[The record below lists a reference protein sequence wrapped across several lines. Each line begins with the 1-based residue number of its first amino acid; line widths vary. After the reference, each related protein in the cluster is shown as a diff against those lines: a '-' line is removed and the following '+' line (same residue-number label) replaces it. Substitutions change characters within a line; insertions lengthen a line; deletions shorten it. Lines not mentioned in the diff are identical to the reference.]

1 MTVPDIS
8 VVIPV
13 KNEAAGIAACIDG
26 ILSQTIPVREILV
39 IDSGSTD
46 GTQDIARSR
55 PRTRLLEIASQEFN
69 HGDTRNLGVRE
80 TTGQFILFTVGD
92 ARPYDACWLEHL
104 LAGFEAEDVAAV
116 WGAQV
121 VPDSLDTNPIEWF
134 RPVSEPNL
142 EIFRF
147 DSTEAFTCAEPAL
160 RLAACGLDD
169 VTALY
174 RRSALEEIG
183 FRGIVYGEDVM
194 FAIDA
199 YSAGWALARNPAA
212 RVYHFHLEDYAT
224 TVKKVVTV
232 ASLRLTLFGVMPT
245 APIFQPLRV
254 MLHLLRRCG
263 PAPRALMRW
272 WIYNRDQVRGLRDG
286 LAQLEAARGAGNEA
300 MTELHRK
307 YAGTPPIPLKSKG
320 SVAA

>member
-1 MTVPDIS
+1 MTLPDIS

-13 KNEAAGIAACIDG
+13 KNEAAGIAACLDG
-26 ILSQTIPVREILV
+26 VLSQSIPVREILV

-46 GTQDIARSR
+46 GTQGIARSR
-55 PRTRLLEIASQEFN
+55 PRTRVLEIAPGEFN

-80 TTGQFILFTVGD
+80 TKGQFILFTVGD
-92 ARPYDACWLEHL
+92 ARPYDNFWIESL
-104 LAGFEAEDVAAV
+104 LAGFEADDVAAV
-116 WGAQV
+116 WGAQM
-121 VPDSLDTNPIEWF
+121 VPDSPDTNPIEWF
-134 RPVSEPNL
+134 RQVSEPKL
-142 EIFRF
+142 EVFRF
-147 DSTEAFTCAEPAL
+147 EDAEAFVSAEPAL

-183 FRGIVYGEDVM
+183 FRRIVYGEDVM

-199 YSAGWALARNPAA
+199 HMAGWALARNPAA

-224 TVKKVVTV
+224 TVKKVVTI
-232 ASLRLTLFGVMPT
+232 ASLRWTLFGVLPA
-245 APIFQPLRV
+245 APVFQPMRV
-254 MLHLLRRCG
+254 ALHLLRRCG
-263 PAPRALMRW
+263 LAPRALIRW
-272 WIYNRDQVRGLRDG
+272 WSYNRDQVRGVRDG
-286 LAQLEAARGAGNEA
+286 LSQLETARRAGGEA

-307 YAGTPPIPLKSKG
+307 YAGTPPIPLKSQG